1 MTEMLNKEFSRK
13 SFVKGGG
20 ALVVGFS
27 IAGASVGAKSAHAVY
42 QPDAAL
48 ADSWI
53 SITSD
58 NVANLWFSQIELGQ
72 GIQTGFLMVAAEELD
87 MRMDQVRH
95 GGWDTNRLVNSGG
108 TGGSNA
114 MQNTGPRVRA
124 AAVSARNALL
134 NLASKDFGVPVSSLS
149 VKDGTVTGGGRTK
162 TYGELVAGKLL
173 NATLDPATL
182 NPGQAPAKAI
192 ANYKI
197 VTTRVPRVELPD
209 KVTGNHTYVHHI
221 RLPGMLHGRVI
232 RPRGQTAYGTNAK
245 IVSID
250 ASSIKHLP
258 GVQVVQKQNFLG
270 VVADTEYAAI
280 QAASQLK
287 VTWEQKPLL
296 SGSGN
301 LWNAMRQQDTAGK
314 VRAAYTANTG
324 NVDAALKSAA
334 QTVKQSYAIHYQGH
348 MPIGPCCAVADVTPT
363 KVTMYS
369 SSQSI
374 EGIVTTVASLLS
386 RPTDQ
391 VQAYF
396 YEGASSFGPGN
407 RYVDTAMAAAL
418 LSDAVKK
425 PVRLQ
430 LMRWDEHGWN
440 AHGPAQLMDVQG
452 GIDASGKIV
461 AYDFTTI
468 AQPGGGQ
475 NLTDEL
481 LGATYPAAGTVGVST
496 PNAGPMYNIPN
507 RRLIGKAV
515 PLYEGY
521 FHTGA
526 LRDPAAPQTTFASE
540 QLIDELAYLAKMD
553 PIEFRRKNIDPN
565 VNEGDRWLTAM
576 NAAVQAANWQPRVA
590 NSVKQTGN
598 VVTGRGFAFARHG
611 TAAYATAVVDI
622 EVDKKTGK
630 ILVKHLYNGIDAG
643 LAVNPELVEN
653 QMTGASIQGLSRALH
668 EAVGFSK
675 TNQTALDWVTY
686 PILRFTEAPKVTNA
700 LVQRLDKVPIGV
712 GEPSTST
719 LTGAV
724 ANAFFDATGVRI
736 REAPMTPARVRAV
749 LAAAGK

>member
-1 MTEMLNKEFSRK
+1 M
-13 SFVKGGG
+13 
-20 ALVVGFS
+20 A
-27 IAGASVGAKSAHAVY
+27 
-42 QPDAAL
+42 
-48 ADSWI
+48 
-53 SITSD
+53 
-58 NVANLWFSQIELGQ
+58 
-72 GIQTGFLMVAAEELD
+72 
-87 MRMDQVRH
+87 QVRH

-149 VKDGTVTGGGRTK
+149 VKDGVVSGGGRTK

-173 NATLDPATL
+173 NATLNPPTL
-182 NPGQAPAKAI
+182 NPGQAPAKAV

-197 VTTRVPRVELPD
+197 VTTRVPRVELPA
-209 KVTGNHTYVHHI
+209 KVTGDHTYVHHI
-221 RLPGMLHGRVI
+221 RLPGMLHGRVV
-232 RPRGQTAYGTNAK
+232 RPRGQSPYGTNAK
-245 IVSID
+245 IVSVD
-250 ASSIKHLP
+250 ASSVKHL
-258 GVQVVQKQNFLG
+258 GVQIVQKQNFLG
-270 VVADTEYAAI
+270 VVAETEYAVI

-287 VTWEQKPLL
+287 VKWEEQPLFP
-296 SGSGN
+296 GSGN
-301 LWNAMRQQDTAGK
+301 MWGRMREQDTAGK
-314 VRAAYTANTG
+314 VAARYTQNIG
-324 NVDAALKSAA
+324 NVDTALKSAA
-334 QTVKQSYAIHYQGH
+334 QTVTGTYAIHYQGH

-369 SSQSI
+369 SSQAI
-374 EGIVTTVASLLS
+374 EGIVTSIASLLA
-386 RPTDQ
+386 RPTAQ
-391 VQAYF
+391 VQAFF

-418 LSDAVKK
+418 LSEQVGK

-440 AHGPAQLMDVQG
+440 AHGPAQLMDVRG
-452 GIDASGKIV
+452 GIDANGKIV

-468 AQPGGGQ
+468 AQPGAGQ
-475 NLTDEL
+475 QLTDEL

-496 PNAGPMYNIPN
+496 PNAGPMYNVAN
-507 RRLIGKAV
+507 RRLTGKAV

-540 QLIDELAYLAKMD
+540 QMIDELAYLAKMD

-565 VNEGDRWLTAM
+565 VNEGERWLTAM

-598 VVTGRGFAFARHG
+598 VVNGRGFAFARHG

-622 EVDKKTGK
+622 SVDKKTGK
-630 ILVKHLYNGIDAG
+630 ITVNHLYNGLDAG
-643 LAVNPELVEN
+643 LVVNPELVEN
-653 QMTGASIQGLSRALH
+653 QMIGASIQGLSRALH

-675 TNQTALDWVTY
+675 TNQTTNDWVTY
-686 PILRFTEAPKVTNA
+686 PILRFADAPKVTNA

-736 REAPMTPARVRAV
+736 REAPMTPSRVRAV